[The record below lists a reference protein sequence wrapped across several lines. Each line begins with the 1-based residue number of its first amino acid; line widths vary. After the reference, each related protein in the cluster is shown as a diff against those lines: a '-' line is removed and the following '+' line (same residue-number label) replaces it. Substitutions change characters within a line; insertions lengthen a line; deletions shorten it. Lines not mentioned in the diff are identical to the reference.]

1 MGSRSDLMQ
10 PDYVWRGSIAV
21 SNPTPPVARR
31 AQVVLVVT
39 ADADLRAATTRAL
52 ESTGHTVIAAAHG
65 GHALLA
71 CLKSPRVDLL
81 VAELSME
88 DVSGPALAARL
99 RRLSPEMSAVY
110 FGNAGTAECQGVI
123 VRPFTRDDLL
133 AAVSL
138 ATDGA
143 TVSASGTSRRPAAR

>member
-1 MGSRSDLMQ
+1 
-10 PDYVWRGSIAV
+10 
-21 SNPTPPVARR
+21 
-31 AQVVLVVT
+31 VLVVT
-39 ADADLRAATTRAL
+39 ADADLRAAAKRAL
-52 ESTGHTVIAAAHG
+52 EDSGYSVITAAHA

-71 CLKSPRVDLL
+71 CLEVEHVDLL

-99 RRLSPEMSAVY
+99 RRFSPEMPAVY

-133 AAVSL
+133 SAVNL
-138 ATDGA
+138 ATAGA